1 MIKPIYVALFLA
13 MLALN
18 VGAVPAQAQSL
29 SGGAI
34 FSSAQ
39 KDLRSYVR
47 FYNTGTT
54 SRAVTASLYDYTAG
68 TLLGQWTSPSIPA
81 GAQFQFSI
89 ETIESG
95 IGIITKP
102 AYYSLSIKSD
112 FTGYFQHVL
121 YRPSQGTLTNLSTCD
136 VGVTA
141 DATKLSGVHSSIVG
155 DLGFPS
161 SIVVNNTGATASVAV
176 LGIYDARNGKK
187 IGTFTTAS
195 IPSRG
200 LVLVTVASIESA
212 AKISPISDMYHYV
225 IKSEGALFSGFL
237 QHLVDNQK
245 AGVITDMTTVCA
257 LHPNSFE
264 TTAYVFPD
272 ASEYYRGLCNKAY
285 NNLNN
290 PFTSLV
296 TPVDLNRDG
305 RKDLVVHFWCSA
317 EPPGVIVPASVPTPD
332 NLVVF
337 LSNPDGTYEIG
348 NQKIFGNKFMKLG
361 GASRKVSVADMNNDG
376 YPDLAYA
383 MNAEDKRFQQDA
395 STNTTKPAILLS
407 QNGNGYKVENLGERS
422 WGHAVDFV
430 KMPSGG
436 SDAVFA
442 GFTTPLIQAFR
453 LQGSIFSNVSET
465 YNILNIGD
473 VLAASAFRFFPEL
486 TVGTG
491 STVAVAPTKDPVN
504 WNLFYKETGG
514 WRKVSTT
521 QYKSVV
527 VSKFKIYT
535 GEIKQ
540 STFTSVQGNDF
551 IAAAHEDACTIALSP
566 GAARIAL
573 GKFSGRLIEGGY
585 KEGTIYEETK
595 LPIRNF
601 LFGYSVEGGTI
612 SEVLNIFDDYK
623 ADVFFNFYDCR
634 DVNGDGYEDVVALIN
649 QSGPMN
655 TRGKPIVYLNNKKN
669 KLVRLETE
677 GFPDVPAISNLHGFL
692 ADMDGDGFEDLIYF
706 TEEPSWVR
714 KAAGKDSNDV
724 NVTYAPDTPTSLPI
738 IMFRGKKHLV
748 LPAAVI

>member
-161 SIVVNNTGATASVAV
+161 SIVVNNTGASASVAV

-285 NNLNN
+285 NNTND

-305 RKDLVVHFWCSA
+305 RKDLAVHFWCTVS
-317 EPPGVIVPASVPTPD
+317 PQGQTVPASVPTPD

-337 LSNPDGTYEIG
+337 LSKPDGTYEIG

-383 MNAEDKRFQQDA
+383 MNAEDGRTG
-395 STNTTKPAILLS
+395 TNSFDSTTKPAILLS
-407 QNGNGYKVENLGERS
+407 QNGNGYKVENPGERS

-436 SDAVFA
+436 SDAVFT
-442 GFTTPLIQAFR
+442 GFSNPGRQAFR
-453 LQGSIFSNVSET
+453 LQGSVFSNVSET
-465 YNILNIGD
+465 YPDTLGA
-473 VLAASAFRFFPEL
+473 LALRFFPEL

-491 STVAVAPTKDPVN
+491 TTIAVSNDASIAFSAAN
-504 WNLFYKETGG
+504 LNLFYKEAGG

-521 QYKSVV
+521 QYKSLV
-527 VSKFKIYT
+527 VSKFKGYNGDIGT
-535 GEIKQ
+535 GNY
-540 STFTSVQGNDF
+540 SSVQGNDF
-551 IAAAHEDACTIALSP
+551 IAAGWDEACTIALSP

-573 GKFSGRLIEGGY
+573 VKFSGRLIEGGY
-585 KEGTIYEETK
+585 KEGTIYEELK
-595 LPIRNF
+595 LPITNL

-612 SEVLNIFDDYK
+612 SEVLNIFDGYK

-634 DVNGDGYEDVVALIN
+634 DVNGDGYEDVVALVN
-649 QSGPMN
+649 QSRFTN
-655 TRGKPIVYLNNKKN
+655 TSGKPIVYLNNKKN
-669 KLVRLETE
+669 KLVRLDTQ
-677 GFPDVPAISNLHGFL
+677 GFPDVPAISDLHGFL
-692 ADMDGDGFEDLIYF
+692 ADMDGDGFEDLIYK
-706 TEEPSWVR
+706 TDSSVWSRE
-714 KAAGKDSNDV
+714 AAGKWNGVEDS
-724 NVTYAPDTPTSLPI
+724 TLSLPI

-748 LPAAVI
+748 LPAAAI